1 MSLRCS
7 GDTPMQGFASRV
19 LPNEMQNEIRSPSST
34 AHLDTALGLLVLFSH
49 AAHAKLM
56 IRSCS
61 LVGVVILFVL
71 VWGRWQPKG
80 LMVL

>member
-1 MSLRCS
+1 
-7 GDTPMQGFASRV
+7 MQGFASRV
-19 LPNEMQNEIRSPSST
+19 LPNEMQNEIKSPSST
-34 AHLDTALGLLVLFSH
+34 AHLDTALAGRLRLLVWFSH
-49 AAHAKLM
+49 AAHARLM

-71 VWGRWQPKG
+71 VRGRWQPKG